1 MNDSQKKYVRN
12 QKIYKKYI
20 GQFEKIEKI
29 ELWMFKYHNLI
40 TKIANKDKIENIKTS
55 AEEINLKFDYK
66 GYQQWDINIIELD
79 EIFKDFFQQ
88 ITIMC
93 ENEYFDFLIMEND
106 KLALCNIIEVYFET
120 LKNFHINNKFLKLS
134 KKKLNLLIPKSK
146 TVKFI
151 NKFINNTLP
160 NIGYILFVFT
170 AILVLAILYLKP
182 LEFIVNSILPLVV
195 RYLFNIPQEYMN
207 LTANTLVYVILLIS
221 LVLSMFTVMLIL
233 KITKRFWINFLP
245 ELEFA
250 FERDLE
256 EKKTFL
262 SNISIAISIVMLIIT
277 ILTVIYNK

>member
-88 ITIMC
+88 IAIMC

-134 KKKLNLLIPKSK
+134 KKKLNHLIPKSK

-182 LEFIVNSILPLVV
+182 LEIIVNSILPLVV

-262 SNISIAISIVMLIIT
+262 SNISIAISIVTLIIT